1 MKLKNRSVSCNSRQ
15 WDSPKYSCEEK
26 KKNLK
31 IKESLMDLW
40 DNIWQ
45 NNICIIRSQKEN
57 RERKGQKNYLKND

>member
-1 MKLKNRSVSCNSRQ
+1 MKQKNRSVSCNSRQ

-31 IKESLMDLW
+31 IKESLRDLW

-45 NNICIIRSQKEN
+45 NNICIMGSQKEN